1 MQTKYTNDGKKVAI
15 VGKLNADQTIVQEIF
30 ITENGQEIPSGE
42 NFVVTSLH
50 DQPVKKWSTYYQD
63 RCKQEEKECEYKLNQ
78 LQEQNRRLYDQLKRY
93 KENIDS
99 LREKSPI
106 DFAEFLA
113 QASTLF
119 DPENKWVVIK
129 DYSRWY
135 LYEYENLFHGSYGIS
150 VKVYLSG
157 VNKKLYVTTSDS
169 NYTDFAVFPTKE
181 AAAQYIKDRI
191 SNSASITDEDL
202 KIAEKIGIELPT
214 NLVNGLKSRKIEEKN
229 KQLKEA
235 MGRVA
240 AIEKDIQEMFQ

>member
-15 VGKLNADQTIVQEIF
+15 VGKLNADQTIVQEVL

-42 NFVVTSLH
+42 NFVVSSLH
-50 DQPVKKWSTYYQD
+50 DQPVKKWSTYYKD
-63 RCKQEEKECEYKLNQ
+63 RCKQEEKECEYKLKQ

-93 KENIDS
+93 KENIDY
-99 LREKSPI
+99 LRDKSPV
-106 DFAEFLA
+106 DFADFLA

-119 DPENKWVVIK
+119 APENKWVVIK
-129 DYSRWY
+129 DYSRWD
-135 LYEYENLFHGSYGIS
+135 LYEYENLFQGSYGIS

-169 NYTDFAVFPTKE
+169 DYTDFAVFPTKG

-191 SNSASITDEDL
+191 SNSATITDEDL
-202 KIAEKIGIELPT
+202 KIAEKIGIELPL
-214 NLVNGLKSRKIEEKN
+214 NLVNDLKSRKLEEKQ

-235 MGRVA
+235 MDRVA
-240 AIEKDIQEMFQ
+240 AIEKEIQERFQ

>member
-15 VGKLNADQTIVQEIF
+15 VGKLNADQSIVQEIF
-30 ITENGQEIPSGE
+30 ITKNGQEIPSGE

-63 RCKQEEKECEYKLNQ
+63 RCAQEEKECEYKLKQ
-78 LQEQNRRLYDQLKRY
+78 IQEQNRRLYDQLKRY
-93 KENIDS
+93 KENINS
-99 LREKSPI
+99 LRDGSPI
-106 DFAEFLA
+106 DFAGFLA
-113 QASTLF
+113 QASSIF

-135 LYEYENLFHGSYGIS
+135 LYEYENLFQGSYGIS

-191 SNSASITDEDL
+191 LSSASISDEDL

-214 NLVNGLKSRKIEEKN
+214 NLVNDFKSRKLEEKN

-235 MGRVA
+235 MDRVV
-240 AIEKDIQEMFQ
+240 AIEKEIQERFQ